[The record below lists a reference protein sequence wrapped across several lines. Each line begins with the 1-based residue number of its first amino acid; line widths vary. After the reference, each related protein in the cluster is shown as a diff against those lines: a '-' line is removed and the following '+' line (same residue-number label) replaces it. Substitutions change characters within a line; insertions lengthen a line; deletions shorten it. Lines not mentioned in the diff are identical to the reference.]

1 MEKKLLI
8 AVDASVYSSNTL
20 QYLEQLFTDLK
31 DVRFHLLSVISCSL
45 TSQSAREWLDE
56 LELMSTLS
64 SEEQKRC
71 SAAKRYLNQA
81 VERLKRNGISPEQVS
96 TEIKISA
103 KSPAEEILYVARKG
117 LFDALVIGRR
127 GVSKLEELIMGS
139 VSSSVFEKCHDVPI
153 WIVDGQVDSRKFM
166 VPVDGSHFT
175 LQALDHLCFILKDNP
190 YAEITLFHSN
200 AMFAQKQE
208 LTMDYCPRFLP
219 YDWCKSHKNDP
230 ELYFHAPRQMLINSG
245 FPAGRIHRLETK
257 AGMYPSRQI
266 VRQAVIDDFGTIVI
280 GRRSKEIKKGVF
292 GSVTE
297 KVVAMSVNAA
307 VWVVG

>member
-8 AVDASVYSSNTL
+8 AVDASIYSSNTL
-20 QYLEQLFTDLK
+20 HYLEKLFAGLTNI
-31 DVRFHLLSVISCSL
+31 RIHQLSVIPCNP
-45 TSQSAREWLDE
+45 SQVAKEWFDE

-64 SEEQKRC
+64 KEEQKRFA
-71 SAAKRYLNQA
+71 AAKRFLKKA
-81 VERLKRNGISPEQVS
+81 VQQLGRNGIAPEQVS
-96 TEIKISA
+96 TEVKLSA
-103 KSPAEEILYVARKG
+103 ASPAEEILHVARKG

-139 VSSSVFEKCHDVPI
+139 VSCTVFEKCHDVPI
-153 WIVDGQVDSRKFM
+153 WIVDGQVDSRKFL

-175 LQALDHLCFILKDNP
+175 LQAVDHLCFILKDNP
-190 YAEITLFHSN
+190 YAEVTLFHSA

-208 LTMDYCPRFLP
+208 LGMKYCNRLLSP
-219 YDWCKSHKNDP
+219 DWCDTHRDDK
-230 ELYFHAPRQMLINSG
+230 EFYFLAPRQMLINSG
-245 FPAGRIHRLETK
+245 FPPERIHRIETK

-297 KVVAMSVNAA
+297 KVVAMSVNSA

>member
-8 AVDASVYSSNTL
+8 AVDASIYSSNTL
-20 QYLEQLFTDLK
+20 HYLEKLFAGLANI
-31 DVRFHLLSVISCSL
+31 RIHLLSVIPCNP
-45 TSQSAREWLDE
+45 SQVAKEWFDE

-64 SEEQKRC
+64 KEEQKRFA
-71 SAAKRYLNQA
+71 AAKRFLKKA
-81 VERLKRNGISPEQVS
+81 VQQLGRNGIAPEQVS
-96 TEIKISA
+96 TEVKLSA
-103 KSPAEEILYVARKG
+103 ASPAEEILHVARKG

-139 VSSSVFEKCHDVPI
+139 VSCTVFEKCHDVPI
-153 WIVDGQVDSRKFM
+153 WIVDGQVDSRKFL

-175 LQALDHLCFILKDNP
+175 LQAVDHLCYILKDNP
-190 YAEITLFHSN
+190 YAEVTLFHSA

-208 LTMDYCPRFLP
+208 LGMKYCNRLLSP
-219 YDWCKSHKNDP
+219 DWCDTHRTDK
-230 ELYFHAPRQMLINSG
+230 EFYFLAPRQMLINSG
-245 FPAGRIHRLETK
+245 FPPERIHRIETK

-297 KVVAMSVNAA
+297 KVVAMSVNSA

>member
-8 AVDASVYSSNTL
+8 AVDASIYSSNTL
-20 QYLEQLFTDLK
+20 HSLEKLFAGLANI
-31 DVRFHLLSVISCSL
+31 RIHLLSVIPCNP
-45 TSQSAREWLDE
+45 SQVAKEWFDE

-64 SEEQKRC
+64 KEEQKRFA
-71 SAAKRYLNQA
+71 AAKRFLKKA
-81 VERLKRNGISPEQVS
+81 VEQLERNGIAPEQVS
-96 TEIKISA
+96 TEVKLSA
-103 KSPAEEILYVARKG
+103 ASPAEEILHVARKG

-139 VSSSVFEKCHDVPI
+139 VSCTVFEKCHDVPI
-153 WIVDGQVDSRKFM
+153 WIVDGQVDSRKFL

-175 LQALDHLCFILKDNP
+175 LQAVDHLCYILKDNP
-190 YAEITLFHSN
+190 YAEVTLFHSA

-208 LTMDYCPRFLP
+208 LGMKYCNRLLSP
-219 YDWCKSHKNDP
+219 DWCDTHRDDK
-230 ELYFHAPRQMLINSG
+230 EFYFLAPRQMLINSG
-245 FPAGRIHRLETK
+245 FPPERIHRIETK

-297 KVVAMSVNAA
+297 KVVAMSVNSA